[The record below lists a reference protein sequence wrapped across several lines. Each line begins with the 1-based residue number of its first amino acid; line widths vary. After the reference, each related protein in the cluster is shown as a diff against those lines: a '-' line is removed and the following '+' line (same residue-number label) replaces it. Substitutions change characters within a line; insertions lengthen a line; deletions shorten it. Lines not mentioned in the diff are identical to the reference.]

1 MQTAPPD
8 KLLNPPRCGG
18 KSKEKS
24 GFRSAERCLR
34 SLSRQIPAIPMRSPE
49 EDMVFIGKPDRLLAD
64 HFGFLQKGTKV
75 TKIDSERPLRSSLSS
90 LSSVQESEFE
100 RQLAS
105 DFIFS
110 ISSVASCKIRCRFG
124 CDFAALSDA

>member
-18 KSKEKS
+18 KSKEQS

-34 SLSRQIPAIPMRSPE
+34 SLSRQIPAIQMRSPG

-64 HFGFLQKGTKV
+64 HFGFLQKETKV
-75 TKIDSERPLRSSLSS
+75 TKPNFRLTSCPSFSS
-90 LSSVQESEFE
+90 LSSVQNFEFKQ
-100 RQLAS
+100 RFLSAV
-105 DFIFS
+105 IP
-110 ISSVASCKIRCRFG
+110 SVASCKIRCRFG
-124 CDFAALSDA
+124 CGVAALSDA